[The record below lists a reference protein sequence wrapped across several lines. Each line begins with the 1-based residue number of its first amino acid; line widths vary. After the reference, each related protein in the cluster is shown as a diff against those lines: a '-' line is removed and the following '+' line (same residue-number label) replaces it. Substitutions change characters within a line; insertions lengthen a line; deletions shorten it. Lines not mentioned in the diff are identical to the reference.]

1 MTSILRTYSEDLEI
15 AAAILK
21 RDEVITRSFFYK
33 ECYPLFRAIYQNYT
47 TDCASCLEFINE
59 IYLLIMT
66 PSKKTGRCQL
76 ENYRGESSLK
86 TWLKVTALYY
96 CYAQYDKKE
105 RMPMMEPLNNENSEQ
120 NDDVLDIFVGK
131 SESIELDMDNL
142 NRQDIETLLK
152 LMPNLRYR
160 ELIRMRYIE
169 HLSNEDVAK
178 ELGMSMDNYYNSH
191 KRAKEQ
197 YLAIYRKEENYG

>member
-1 MTSILRTYSEDLEI
+1 MQTLKTYREDLEV

-21 RDEVITRSFFYK
+21 RDEAVTRSFFYK

-66 PSKKTGRCQL
+66 PSKKTNRCQL

-96 CYAQYDKKE
+96 CYAQYERKE
-105 RMPMMEPLNNENSEQ
+105 RMPLVEPLNHEDSEQ
-120 NDDVLDIFVGK
+120 NDDVLDIFVGE
-131 SESIELDMDNL
+131 SESIELDMVNL
-142 NRQDIETLLK
+142 NRHDIETLLK

-169 HLSNEDVAK
+169 NHSNEETAEK
-178 ELGMSMDNYYNSH
+178 LGLSMENYYNSH

-197 YLAIYRKEENYG
+197 YLAIYRKEENHG

>member
-1 MTSILRTYSEDLEI
+1 MQTLHTYSEDLEI

-21 RDEVITRSFFYK
+21 RNEVVTRSFFYK
-33 ECYPLFRAIYQNYT
+33 ECYPLFCAIYQNYI

-59 IYLLIMT
+59 IYVLIMT
-66 PSKKTGRCQL
+66 PGKKTGRCQL

-86 TWLKVTALYY
+86 TWLKVSALYY
-96 CYAQYDKKE
+96 CYAQYEKKE
-105 RMPMMEPLNNENSEQ
+105 RMPMMEPLNNENFEQ
-120 NDDVLDIFVGK
+120 NNDIPDIFVGNG
-131 SESIELDMDNL
+131 ESIEIDLDNI

-169 HLSNEDVAK
+169 NHSNEETAEK
-178 ELGMSMDNYYNSH
+178 LGLSMENYYNSH

-197 YLAIYRKEENYG
+197 YLAIYRKEENHG

>member
-1 MTSILRTYSEDLEI
+1 MQTLRIYTEDLDV
-15 AAAILK
+15 ASAILK

-47 TDCASCLEFINE
+47 TDCTSCLEFINE

-105 RMPMMEPLNNENSEQ
+105 RMPMMEPLNNEISEQ
-120 NDDVLDIFVGK
+120 DDDVLDIFVGK
-131 SESIELDMDNL
+131 NESIEIDIDNL

-169 HLSNEDVAK
+169 HLSNEEVAK

-197 YLAIYRKEENYG
+197 YLAIYRKEENHG

>member
-1 MTSILRTYSEDLEI
+1 MTRILRTYSEDLEV
-15 AAAILK
+15 AVAILK
-21 RDEVITRSFFYK
+21 RDEIITRSFFYK

-47 TDCASCLEFINE
+47 TNCTSCLEFINE

-105 RMPMMEPLNNENSEQ
+105 RMPMMKPLNNENSEQ

-131 SESIELDMDNL
+131 NESIEIDMDNL

-160 ELIRMRYIE
+160 ELIRMRYID

-197 YLAIYRKEENYG
+197 YLAIYRKEENHG

>member
-1 MTSILRTYSEDLEI
+1 MQTLKTYREDLEV

-21 RDEVITRSFFYK
+21 RDEAVTRSFFYK

-66 PSKKTGRCQL
+66 PSKKTNRCQL

-96 CYAQYDKKE
+96 CYAQYERKE
-105 RMPMMEPLNNENSEQ
+105 RMPLVEPLNHEDSEQ
-120 NDDVLDIFVGK
+120 NDDVLDIFVGE
-131 SESIELDMDNL
+131 SESIELDMVSL
-142 NRQDIETLLK
+142 NRHDIETLLK

-169 HLSNEDVAK
+169 NHSNEETAEK
-178 ELGMSMDNYYNSH
+178 LGLSMENYYNSH

-197 YLAIYRKEENYG
+197 YLAIYRKEENHG

>member
-1 MTSILRTYSEDLEI
+1 MQTLKTYREDLEV

-21 RDEVITRSFFYK
+21 RDEAVTRSFFYK

-47 TDCASCLEFINE
+47 TDCVSCLEFINE

-66 PSKKTGRCQL
+66 PSKKTGHCQL

-96 CYAQYDKKE
+96 CYAQYEKKE
-105 RMPMMEPLNNENSEQ
+105 RMPMIESINNEDSEQ
-120 NDDVLDIFVGK
+120 NDDVLDRFVSNG
-131 SESIELDMDNL
+131 ESIEIEIDNI

-169 HLSNEDVAK
+169 RLSNEDVAK

-197 YLAIYRKEENYG
+197 YLAIYRKEENHG

>member
-1 MTSILRTYSEDLEI
+1 MQTLKTYTEDLEV

-47 TDCASCLEFINE
+47 TDCTSCLEFINE

-96 CYAQYDKKE
+96 CYAQYERKE
-105 RMPMMEPLNNENSEQ
+105 RLPLMEPLNHEDSEQ

-197 YLAIYRKEENYG
+197 YMSIYRKEENYG

>member
-1 MTSILRTYSEDLEI
+1 MQTLKTYREDLEV

-21 RDEVITRSFFYK
+21 RDEAVTRSFFYK

-47 TDCASCLEFINE
+47 TDCASCLEFMNE

-66 PSKKTGRCQL
+66 PSKKTNRCQL

-96 CYAQYDKKE
+96 CYAQYERKE
-105 RMPMMEPLNNENSEQ
+105 RMPLVEPLNHEDSEQ
-120 NDDVLDIFVGK
+120 NDDVLDIFVGE
-131 SESIELDMDNL
+131 SESIELDMVNL
-142 NRQDIETLLK
+142 NRHDIETLLK

-169 HLSNEDVAK
+169 NHSNEETAEK
-178 ELGMSMDNYYNSH
+178 LGLSMENYYNSH

-197 YLAIYRKEENYG
+197 YLAIYRKEENHG

>member
-1 MTSILRTYSEDLEI
+1 MQTLKTYTEDLEV

-33 ECYPLFRAIYQNYT
+33 ECHPLFRAIYQNYT

-96 CYAQYDKKE
+96 CYAQYERKE
-105 RMPMMEPLNNENSEQ
+105 RLPLMEPLNHEDSEQ

-169 HLSNEDVAK
+169 HLSNEEVAK

-197 YLAIYRKEENYG
+197 YMSIYRKEENYG

>member
-1 MTSILRTYSEDLEI
+1 MQTLKTYTEDLEV
-15 AAAILK
+15 ASAILK

-47 TDCASCLEFINE
+47 TDCTSCLEFINE

-66 PSKKTGRCQL
+66 PNKKTGRCQL

-96 CYAQYDKKE
+96 CYAQYERKE

-131 SESIELDMDNL
+131 NESIEIDMDNL
-142 NRQDIETLLK
+142 NRQDIEALLK

-160 ELIRMRYIE
+160 ELIRMRYID

-197 YLAIYRKEENYG
+197 YLAIYRKEENHG